1 MLYKL
6 FVRELAGEK
15 TVLLHCAAG
24 IHRTGTMAYTIMRLS
39 GYSAEEA
46 MGNLKVMREDTWKGV
61 GDWRIELAEKQIYPR
76 VQALI
81 DHKGGGTDADPD

>member
-1 MLYKL
+1 
-6 FVRELAGEK
+6 
-15 TVLLHCAAG
+15 
-24 IHRTGTMAYTIMRLS
+24 
-39 GYSAEEA
+39 

-81 DHKGGGTDADPD
+81 ASKGAADGEHISAEEEVVEESKEGQNADQAN